1 MTTINEQKLERD
13 EDSGLP
19 AKPQR
24 DPQGSP
30 QQRDPQGSP
39 QRTPAPQEPA
49 PRRPEV
55 EEEEDEEE
63 E

>member
-1 MTTINEQKLERD
+1 MTPINEQKLERE
-13 EDSGLP
+13 EDTGTP

-24 DPQGSP
+24 DPQSS
-30 QQRDPQGSP
+30 Q

-55 EEEEDEEE
+55 KEDDDEDQDE
-63 E
+63 